1 MHFAF
6 SANWRQPPD
15 CASSARDQMMLFSLL
30 APRSSR
36 LTRGMTLIELLA
48 VIVILTT
55 IVAAAIPLM
64 SPNND
69 DRRLREAARALNTF
83 ITGAQTRSIALNRP
97 YGVALKRLSETTH
110 PLTSTTTSVLSDDD
124 AVCVEAYYIEQAP
137 AYTGFDA
144 NSRACVSIHPT
155 LSGKVLIRF
164 VTKGTTGPNLPTG
177 WAVDL
182 FPATTI
188 RPGDVIQING
198 TRFQLLNDTSAADL
212 ANIDVVNPDS
222 SGLTS
227 LYYFAQRGNSTN
239 PQIAQIVAQPINDSG
254 QQVMPACDNT
264 GTDITN
270 GGNKPPF
277 WCLPAP
283 YGILRQPTPA
293 SDEPYQMPEG
303 TAIDLRASGVGSDTA
318 LTRYFFVAGTND
330 NRDPIQIMFTPEGRV
345 GEVTFSQG
353 VLSSPNVAAVQN
365 PLIPFDQAVVDN
377 IFLLVGRRENAPPP
391 NTGTSLSDDQTLQS
405 STVHA
410 ATTDDAKAKL
420 RDRINWLGGYS
431 RWIVIGSQSGRIA
444 TIENASFD
452 MAALY
457 DQQTASP
464 YNLSPNTEQLRNAQI
479 QAAREFT
486 AEMGQLGGK

>member
-1 MHFAF
+1 MQVA
-6 SANWRQPPD
+6 SCTVWRRPIE
-15 CASSARDQMMLFSLL
+15 CARSARQLLTVCHSRL
-30 APRSSR
+30 APRRS
-36 LTRGMTLIELLA
+36 LLVRGMTLIELLA

-55 IVAAAIPLM
+55 IVAAAIPIL

-97 YGVALKRLSETTH
+97 YGVALKRLSATTNRAE
-110 PLTSTTTSVLSDDD
+110 DN

-144 NSRACVSIHPT
+144 NSRACVAIHPNPN
-155 LSGKVLIRF
+155 LGGKVLIRF
-164 VTKGTTGPNLPTG
+164 VTRGTTGVALPAG
-177 WAVDL
+177 WSVDL
-182 FPATTI
+182 LPSGTV

-198 TRFQLLNDTSAADL
+198 TRFELLNDTSSGDLVHISLDSNGYFTQIGTNRAA
-212 ANIDVVNPDS
+212 VV
-222 SGLTS
+222 L
-227 LYYFAQRGNSTN
+227 
-239 PQIAQIVAQPINDSG
+239 AQPINDSG
-254 QQVMPACDNT
+254 QQVMPACD
-264 GTDITN
+264 DN
-270 GGNKPPF
+270 GADLGSLPPGSNQPAPF

-283 YGILRQPTPA
+283 YKILRQPTPA

-303 TAIDLRASGVGSDTA
+303 TAVDLRASGVGTDVTETS
-318 LTRYFFVAGTND
+318 RYFYVGGGND
-330 NRDPIQIMFTPEGRV
+330 NSDPIQILFTPEGRV
-345 GEVTFSQG
+345 GEVTFSQTP
-353 VLSSPNVAAVQN
+353 SSTT
-365 PLIPFDQAVVDN
+365 PFDQAVIDN

-391 NTGTSLSDDQTLQS
+391 NAGTSLSDDQTLQS
-405 STVHA
+405 TTVHA

-420 RDRINWLGGYS
+420 RERINWLGGYS

-457 DQQTASP
+457 DQYTSNP
-464 YNLSPNTEQLRNAQI
+464 YNLSPNSEQLRNAQI
-479 QAAREFT
+479 KAAREFT